1 MKFRNVKRVIIRKK
15 NGRKEEK
22 KKERRIEK
30 KIAQKK
36 RCLIANLGTIL
47 VSSQQGLA
55 KTDP

>member
-1 MKFRNVKRVIIRKK
+1 VKRVIIRKK